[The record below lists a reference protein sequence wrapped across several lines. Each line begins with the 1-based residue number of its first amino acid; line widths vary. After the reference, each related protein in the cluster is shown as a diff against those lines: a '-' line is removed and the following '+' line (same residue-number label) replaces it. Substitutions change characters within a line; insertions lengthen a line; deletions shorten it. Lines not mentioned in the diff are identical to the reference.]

1 MAAKKTSPSK
11 NSPPTKKTAVKKSAS
26 KKSAPA
32 EKTKPK
38 KEEPKKLPL
47 ETISVE
53 AVPESATDDFPETGD
68 CTCRQKK
75 PNGKF
80 YCFKLI
86 QGRWVQSSV
95 ISFPTKELCEE
106 VCC

>member
-1 MAAKKTSPSK
+1 MAAKKSSQ
-11 NSPPTKKTAVKKSAS
+11 KKSAA
-26 KKSAPA
+26 KKAAKKKPAPA
-32 EKTKPK
+32 KKTKTK
-38 KEEPKKLPL
+38 RERPKKLPL
-47 ETISVE
+47 ETISVK
-53 AVPESATDDFPETGD
+53 AVPESVADDFPETGN

-86 QGRWVQSSV
+86 QGRWIQSSV